1 VFSLPFV
8 VRRLAGLVS
17 GLSLTIAL
25 APAVIAASPTIP
37 TLNPEPPDV
46 YTCEPVGAGAI
57 CRAHTVEPY
66 HNEPT
71 GIVCGTGAGTFEI
84 LDSGTRDVRATR
96 WYDANGDLTRRERTL
111 DFVGAHLSNPLTGT
125 TLSYHQHNTDWD
137 VLAVPGDLS
146 TATFHG
152 HGVLSVTAPGSGAV
166 LLSAGVAVIAPD
178 GTLLHR
184 GDQETFI
191 VEALCAAF
199 GA

>member
-8 VRRLAGLVS
+8 ARRLAGLVS
-17 GLSLTIAL
+17 GLSLGIVL

-37 TLNPEPPDV
+37 TLNPEPPDF
-46 YTCEPVGAGAI
+46 YSCEPVGAGAI

-96 WYDANGDLTRRERTL
+96 WYDANGDLTRRERVL

-152 HGVLSVTAPGSGAV
+152 HGVLSVTVPGSGAV

-184 GDQETFI
+184 GGQETFI